1 MAKSKGC
8 KVPNKATKKENHAT
22 CNKSGKARKRGT
34 SLLTT
39 DEIEQRLCDK
49 ANASSLRFVTDLM
62 DSLLALPYTTKAQRQ
77 RMEQRLYKSFVI
89 AQVDACKASHLSFIN
104 KLTSK

>member
-1 MAKSKGC
+1 M
-8 KVPNKATKKENHAT
+8 ATKKKNHT
-22 CNKSGKARKRGT
+22 TSNKSGDVRKRGT
-34 SLLTT
+34 RLLTT
-39 DEIEQRLCDK
+39 DEIELRLCEK

-62 DSLLALPYTTKAQRQ
+62 DSLLALPYTTKAQRK

-89 AQVDACKASHLSFIN
+89 AQVDACKASHLAFIN